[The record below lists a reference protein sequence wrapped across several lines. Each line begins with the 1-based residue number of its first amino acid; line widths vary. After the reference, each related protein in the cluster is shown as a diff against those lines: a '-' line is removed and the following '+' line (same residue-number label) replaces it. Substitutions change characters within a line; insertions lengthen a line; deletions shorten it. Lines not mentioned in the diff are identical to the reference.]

1 MDISTKKYFKTHVN
15 IDNNC
20 NNDYIFWLDINGTM
34 LIVCDD
40 NLQEAYETLGN
51 YFKDNNLKGYIYSYE
66 ELLKDS
72 SDEEIMEEYF
82 PVNGGEFYILIHP
95 YTELEGRK
103 QFNYCVTFQ
112 SWDEDDLEISETYK
126 KGFEISPINGNID
139 DILNVMCDYSLNII
153 GFGLLQNSEPEY
165 NKDYTEKTYYSLKSN
180 EMDVNE
186 MNELVELNR
195 F

>member
-153 GFGLLQNSEPEY
+153 EFGLLQNSEPEY

>member
-20 NNDYIFWLDINGTM
+20 NNDYIFWIDINGTM

-153 GFGLLQNSEPEY
+153 EFGLLQNSEPEY

>member
-1 MDISTKKYFKTHVN
+1 MDISTKEYFKTHVN

-20 NNDYIFWLDINGTM
+20 NNDYIFRLDINGTM

-40 NLQEAYETLGN
+40 NLQEAYETLGE
-51 YFKDNNLKGYIYSYE
+51 YFKEKNLKGYIYSYE

-72 SDEEIMEEYF
+72 NDEEIMEKYF
-82 PVNGGEFYILIHP
+82 PVNGGEFYILPHP
-95 YTELEGRK
+95 FTELEGRK
-103 QFNYCVTFQ
+103 QFNYCVTFE
-112 SWDEDDLEISETYK
+112 SWNEEASEAGETHQ

-153 GFGLLQNSEPEY
+153 EFGLLQNSEPEY

-186 MNELVELNR
+186 LVELNR